1 MDKKDTIIFC
11 ILVVVL
17 LALGSASGFTLAR
30 RLEQNKA
37 IEAGVGRWVIDE
49 NTAAVSFEYGGKP

>member
-1 MDKKDTIIFC
+1 MDKQGTIVFC

-17 LALGSASGFTLAR
+17 LVCGFSGGFTLAR